1 MDEEIKVHL
10 DAIAEL
16 AKGKK
21 TGYLFLMTTEKHL
34 HISKNCAEAVQAE
47 MMFNYIEN
55 TPEVH
60 SAFTDHVYS
69 EMAVTDAQLASE
81 ATNENVEK

>member
-34 HISKNCAEAVQAE
+34 HVSKNCSEAIQAE

-60 SAFTDHVYS
+60 SAFTDHVMN
-69 EMAVTDAQLASE
+69 EMAVTESKLE
-81 ATNENVEK
+81 HKELKNETHE

>member
-21 TGYLFLMTTEKHL
+21 TGYLFLMTTEMLLRCKGKSL
-34 HISKNCAEAVQAE
+34 LSKQWRL
-47 MMFNYIEN
+47 FLK
-55 TPEVH
+55 
-60 SAFTDHVYS
+60 
-69 EMAVTDAQLASE
+69 Q
-81 ATNENVEK
+81 